1 MIQGA
6 AAAEA
11 TAVSGNPSTARE
23 HAQVNKK
30 QQQQQHFKYT
40 LYFKYTLQS
49 GNEQM
54 KKSIWRRFFKIWI

>member
-30 QQQQQHFKYT
+30 QQQQQHFQYT

-54 KKSIWRRFFKIWI
+54 KKSI